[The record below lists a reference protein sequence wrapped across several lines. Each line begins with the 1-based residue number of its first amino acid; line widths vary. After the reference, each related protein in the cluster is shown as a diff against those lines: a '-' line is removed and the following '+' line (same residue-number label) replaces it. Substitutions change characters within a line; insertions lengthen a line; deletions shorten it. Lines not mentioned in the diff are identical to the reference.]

1 MANRH
6 TLHINA
12 IDDFKK
18 WLVCDGWE
26 LQTPKGYYE
35 VIRAKKGNR
44 LFMAY
49 RRLNNN
55 LQHLSTTDKDARI
68 IYAYIKSKK
77 KQIYFTKENKKL

>member
-18 WLVCDGWE
+18 WLVSDGWE

-35 VIRAKKGNR
+35 VIRAKKGKR
-44 LFMAY
+44 IFIAFEQLKDK
-49 RRLNNN
+49 

-68 IYAYIKSKK
+68 IYEYIKSKK
-77 KQIYFTKENKKL
+77 KQK